1 MKKNSSSQISN
12 GIYDAVFPLF
22 FIACLIALLIG
33 TVIDDGV
40 KYSDDYTCVRVQP
53 KDIQDIKV
61 GDKFRYELTITLNNG
76 DIIKSRDNI
85 TNFFKLMNV
94 DNYGRPYQKPYA
106 QVSGTLY
113 QHITLTDVEI
123 ITK

>member
-1 MKKNSSSQISN
+1 MKKNSSNRIFEV
-12 GIYDAVFPLF
+12 ICVAVMPLG

-33 TVIDDGV
+33 TAIDDGV

-61 GDKFRYELTITLNNG
+61 GNKFCYELTITLNNG
-76 DIIKSRDNI
+76 DIIKSCDNS

-94 DNYGRPYQKPYA
+94 DKYGRPYQRPFA
-106 QVSGTLY
+106 HVTGSRER
-113 QHITLTDVEI
+113 HIMLTNVEI

>member
-12 GIYDAVFPLF
+12 GIYDAVFPLI
-22 FIACLIALLIG
+22 FIACLITLLIG
-33 TVIDDGV
+33 TAIDDGV

-61 GDKFRYELTITLNNG
+61 GNKFCYELTITLNNG

-94 DNYGRPYQKPYA
+94 DNYGRPYQRPFA
-106 QVSGTLY
+106 QVSGSRER
-113 QHITLTDVEI
+113 HIMLTNVEI
-123 ITK
+123 ITE

>member
-1 MKKNSSSQISN
+1 MKKNSFNQIFQV
-12 GIYDAVFPLF
+12 ICVAAMPLG
-22 FIACLIALLIG
+22 FIAIILSLLICEA
-33 TVIDDGV
+33 VNDGV
-40 KYSDDYTCVRVQP
+40 KYSDDYTCVKVQP